1 MIYYFE
7 KIGNLIIII
16 IVLIIY
22 FKSANENKNKDYLN
36 LFCKINIYVYS
47 PTCFF
52 FSRINIIINRK

>member
-7 KIGNLIIII
+7 KIGNLIIIII

-36 LFCKINIYVYS
+36 LFCKINIYMFIRLLV
-47 PTCFF
+47 F
-52 FSRINIIINRK
+52 FSQE